1 MPSKGSHSGL
11 TRRRLLGRSVLAG
24 AALAAPSIVMGAQP
38 TFAQSLSSWAFGKA
52 KIDWQQFK
60 GEDITVAVIPAGYFN
75 NLIDV
80 AGAFEELS
88 GMKVRFEKIPPGQ
101 IRQKVPLD
109 LSSKTGTYA
118 THAADPMYYPLY
130 VANKWVEPLD
140 GYLNDPKICDPG
152 WFDYNDILEGWRSAC
167 SIDGKPYGIPFD
179 GEATVQVYRK
189 DVCEKAGIKPAET
202 LEQFVVNAAK
212 VHDPANRL
220 WGAALRGFRGAGQNM
235 YIYPSI
241 FRAFGGEWFDPSK
254 KLVVTTE
261 PAVKAL
267 EWYANL
273 LRNYAP
279 PGVENWNWPDIADA
293 FGQGTVAIYIDA
305 HSSAGVINDP
315 QKSKVIGKI
324 GYARWPKGPAGK
336 RVTSIWNWSFPVN
349 AALPERKKKAT
360 WLFIQWA
367 TSRETQIA
375 TSYGFSGA
383 YKRTGANRTSLWQDP
398 QYRKVMEGFG
408 DNLVDV
414 TTASFREDIDV
425 EWRPRISQWPA
436 VGEIMATAV
445 QAALVSQATP
455 KDALAEAQRKIEQAM
470 RS

>member
-1 MPSKGSHSGL
+1 MSNKDLRSAI
-11 TRRRLLGRSVLAG
+11 TRRCLLGYPVIAG
-24 AALAAPSIVMGAQP
+24 AALAAPSLLTGARP
-38 TFAQSLSSWAFGKA
+38 TAGQSLSASAFAKA
-52 KIDWQQFK
+52 KIDWKQFS
-60 GEDITVAVIPAGYFN
+60 GEEITVAVIPAGYFN

-88 GMKVRFEKIPPGQ
+88 GVRVRF
-101 IRQKVPLD
+101 QKVLLD

-130 VANKWVEPLD
+130 VANKWVEPLHA
-140 GYLNDPKICDPG
+140 YLKDPKISDPA
-152 WFDYNDILEGWRSAC
+152 WFDYDDILEGWRGAC
-167 SIDGKPYGIPFD
+167 SIGAEPYGIPFD

-189 DVCEKAGIKPAET
+189 DVYEKAGIKPAET
-202 LEQFVVNAAK
+202 FDEFVANAAK

-241 FRAFGGEWFDPSK
+241 FRAFGGEWFDSNK

-261 PAVKAL
+261 PAIKAL
-267 EWYANL
+267 QWYADL

-293 FGQGTVAIYIDA
+293 FGQGTVAVYIDA
-305 HSSAGVINDP
+305 HSSAGVINDL

-324 GYARWPKGPAGK
+324 AYARWPKGPAGK
-336 RVTSIWNWSFPVN
+336 RVTSIWNWGFPIN

-367 TSRETQIA
+367 TSKETQIA
-375 TSYGFSGA
+375 TTYDFSGT

-398 QYRKVMEGFG
+398 QYRKLMESFG

-414 TTASFREDIDV
+414 TTASFREDIDL
-425 EWRPRISQWPA
+425 EWRPRIAQWPA

-445 QAALVSQATP
+445 QAALVGQAMP
-455 KDALAEAQRKIEQAM
+455 KDALTEAQRKIEQVM

>member
-1 MPSKGSHSGL
+1 
-11 TRRRLLGRSVLAG
+11 
-24 AALAAPSIVMGAQP
+24 
-38 TFAQSLSSWAFGKA
+38 
-52 KIDWQQFK
+52 
-60 GEDITVAVIPAGYFN
+60 VA
-75 NLIDV
+75 
-80 AGAFEELS
+80 
-88 GMKVRFEKIPPGQ
+88 
-101 IRQKVPLD
+101 
-109 LSSKTGTYA
+109 
-118 THAADPMYYPLY
+118 
-130 VANKWVEPLD
+130 
-140 GYLNDPKICDPG
+140 
-152 WFDYNDILEGWRSAC
+152 
-167 SIDGKPYGIPFD
+167 
-179 GEATVQVYRK
+179 
-189 DVCEKAGIKPAET
+189 
-202 LEQFVVNAAK
+202 NAAK

-293 FGQGTVAIYIDA
+293 FGQGTVAVYIDA

-349 AALPERKKKAT
+349 AALSERKKKAT

-425 EWRPRISQWPA
+425 EWRPRIPQWPA
-436 VGEIMATAV
+436 VGEILATAV
-445 QAALVSQATP
+445 QAALVGQATP

>member
-1 MPSKGSHSGL
+1 
-11 TRRRLLGRSVLAG
+11 
-24 AALAAPSIVMGAQP
+24 
-38 TFAQSLSSWAFGKA
+38 
-52 KIDWQQFK
+52 
-60 GEDITVAVIPAGYFN
+60 
-75 NLIDV
+75 
-80 AGAFEELS
+80 
-88 GMKVRFEKIPPGQ
+88 
-101 IRQKVPLD
+101 
-109 LSSKTGTYA
+109 
-118 THAADPMYYPLY
+118 
-130 VANKWVEPLD
+130 
-140 GYLNDPKICDPG
+140 
-152 WFDYNDILEGWRSAC
+152 
-167 SIDGKPYGIPFD
+167 
-179 GEATVQVYRK
+179 
-189 DVCEKAGIKPAET
+189 
-202 LEQFVVNAAK
+202 
-212 VHDPANRL
+212 
-220 WGAALRGFRGAGQNM
+220 
-235 YIYPSI
+235 
-241 FRAFGGEWFDPSK
+241 
-254 KLVVTTE
+254 VTTE

-349 AALPERKKKAT
+349 AALSERKKKAT

-383 YKRTGANRTSLWQDP
+383 YKRTGANRTSLWQDA

-414 TTASFREDIDV
+414 DHGVVPRGYRCRMASAHLTMASGGRDPSDGGAGCAG
-425 EWRPRISQWPA
+425 RP
-436 VGEIMATAV
+436 GH
-445 QAALVSQATP
+445 
-455 KDALAEAQRKIEQAM
+455 AQRCACRGAAQN
-470 RS
+470 